1 MEEEQEKPHWT
12 VDRRI
17 PLAFVIAIVLQSIAF
32 IYVGSAWK
40 ADTENRLA
48 NLEKFEA
55 AISSTRPINLNR
67 LTILEQKFD
76 FIQQTLSRIERKLE
90 ERQQPQ

>member
-1 MEEEQEKPHWT
+1 MDEEKPHWT

-17 PLAFVIAIVLQSIAF
+17 PLAFVIAIVLQTIAF

-40 ADTENRLA
+40 ADTDNRLM

-55 AISSTRPINLNR
+55 SISATRQVNLNR
-67 LTILEQKFD
+67 ITVLEQQSIN
-76 FIQQTLSRIERKLE
+76 IQQSLTRIESKLE
-90 ERQQPQ
+90 KIETRQSK

>member
-1 MEEEQEKPHWT
+1 MQQEKPHWT

-17 PLAFVIAIVLQSIAF
+17 PLAFVIAIILQTVVF

-40 ADTENRLA
+40 ADTDNRLA

-55 AISSTRPINLNR
+55 VVAASRPVSLNR
-67 LTILEQKFD
+67 ITILEQKFD
-76 FIQQTLSRIERKLE
+76 FIKETLDRIEGKMDDKI
-90 ERQQPQ
+90 P